1 MNLPHLQTQNHNLPV
16 PLGDKSLRALSGGAV
31 VRRRGRQTG
40 DDSLMGAGM
49 GLEQV
54 VPRPNPTNSWKTLGI
69 FRKNYLDLPY
79 ELLAQIALDLSPQ
92 VNKGLYDWLRFS
104 NPGILIREDNARAE
118 ASNLEFIRL
127 LNSYYGSFK
136 SHLDSMWAGIF
147 TSGGLFI
154 ELVLD
159 EGGRRPIDLAVNNP
173 ILAEFRRERH
183 PVRGT
188 IDRLGMQTRFG
199 FRYLD
204 DDPLVKYIGFDKL
217 AGSPYGRP
225 IIGPAVYAGL
235 TLLALLQILQKV
247 LANQGLSRMDYE
259 LDAEELL
266 RLIDRNPDIAGDD
279 EATAQFISDQIE
291 KVKNVLQNLEP
302 DSDYVHMSTVKVN
315 YGTSRIQTDTRGLD
329 TIISNLQRDVTNGL
343 KSISSLSNML
353 DSTTE
358 THIRSQLEYYVSAIQ
373 STQDE
378 VGDVLSQFFNTGNQV
393 QGIRSDTGV
402 HFLKQRTSDKKADA
416 EIEQVRTDTV
426 IKKLDSGIID
436 EREAREEVDA
446 FRSELEVAV

>member
-1 MNLPHLQTQNHNLPV
+1 MMLLPHLQKQKG
-16 PLGDKSLRALSGGAV
+16 LGHKSLRALSGGAV
-31 VRRRGRQTG
+31 VRRRSRGRQTG
-40 DDSLMGAGM
+40 DDVLFGAGL

-54 VPRPNPTNSWKTLGI
+54 VPKPSPTNSWRTLDI

-92 VNKGLYDWLRFS
+92 VNKGLYDWLRFG
-104 NPGILIREDNARAE
+104 NPGYLMKEDNARAE
-118 ASNLEFIRL
+118 SANLDFIGL
-127 LNSYYGSFK
+127 LNGYYGSFK
-136 SHLDSMWAGIF
+136 SHLDTMWAGIF
-147 TSGGLFI
+147 TTGGLFV

-159 EGGRRPIDLAVNNP
+159 EGGRSPIDLAVNNP
-173 ILAEFRRERH
+173 IKAEFRRERH
-183 PVRGT
+183 GVRGT
-188 IDRLGMQTRFG
+188 IDRLGMQTRLG
-199 FRYLD
+199 WRYLD

-235 TLLALLQILQKV
+235 TLLALIQILQKV

-279 EATAQFISDQIE
+279 EATAQFISEQLD
-291 KVKNVLQNLEP
+291 KVKNVLENLEP
-302 DSDYVHMSTVKVN
+302 DSDYVHLSTVKVN
-315 YGTSRIQTDTRGLD
+315 YGTSPIQTDTRGLD
-329 TIISNLQRDVTNGL
+329 TIINNLQRDVTNGI
-343 KSISSLSNML
+343 KSISSLSNVL

-358 THIRSQLEYYVSAIQ
+358 THIRSQLEYYVAAIQ

-378 VGDVLSQFFNTGNQV
+378 VADVLSQFFNIGNQV
-393 QGIRSDTGV
+393 QGIRSETM
-402 HFLKQRTSDKKADA
+402 FSFYKQRTADKKADA

-426 IKKLDSGIID
+426 IKKLDAGIID
-436 EREAREEVDA
+436 ESEAREEVES